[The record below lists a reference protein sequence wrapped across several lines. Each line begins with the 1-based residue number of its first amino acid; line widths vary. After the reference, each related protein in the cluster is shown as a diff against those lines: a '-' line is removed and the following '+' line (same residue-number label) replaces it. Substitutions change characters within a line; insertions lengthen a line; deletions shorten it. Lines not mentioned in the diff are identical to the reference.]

1 MRDSPSPIHA
11 AGPPPIDEATSA
23 LMASLRG
30 WSALVVVL
38 AHAFQIFV
46 LPYLGLYG
54 WPHLLTSWLACYAVL
69 TFFVVS
75 GFMIALSMQRHRVPE
90 GFAQWSFFRARFL
103 RIYPPLVACVVLCV
117 IIFLVFRCTGLH
129 GSESFRLGGERFLSR
144 ERVDMGLPETLST
157 LALAYT
163 IVPHVPGPI
172 QLDGPLWTLVYEWWF
187 YVLAMFLG
195 AAVLGRRI
203 ASGVLPALGVLA
215 LFAISP
221 AGTLLWVFL
230 AVWTAGFA
238 LACAYR
244 GGHLH
249 RRGAPIGLA
258 AVAAC
263 SVGGV
268 IAIGGTDT
276 LRLVVEPLQRLGDRA
291 HWTMCLMAVAGTS
304 ALGMAIRLRLCGLP
318 CGRLAGYSY
327 TLYLVHYPLLL
338 LAFGMLHPWLHG
350 HGIPLS
356 AACAGMA
363 SLAVLP
369 VARSIAR
376 VAEDRDRFA
385 AMLASARAILFP
397 S

>member
-1 MRDSPSPIHA
+1 M
-11 AGPPPIDEATSA
+11 
-23 LMASLRG
+23 
-30 WSALVVVL
+30 
-38 AHAFQIFV
+38 
-46 LPYLGLYG
+46 
-54 WPHLLTSWLACYAVL
+54 
-69 TFFVVS
+69 
-75 GFMIALSMQRHRVPE
+75 
-90 GFAQWSFFRARFL
+90 
-103 RIYPPLVACVVLCV
+103 
-117 IIFLVFRCTGLH
+117 
-129 GSESFRLGGERFLSR
+129 
-144 ERVDMGLPETLST
+144 
-157 LALAYT
+157 
-163 IVPHVPGPI
+163 
-172 QLDGPLWTLVYEWWF
+172 
-187 YVLAMFLG
+187 
-195 AAVLGRRI
+195 
-203 ASGVLPALGVLA
+203 
-215 LFAISP
+215 
-221 AGTLLWVFL
+221 
-230 AVWTAGFA
+230 
-238 LACAYR
+238 
-244 GGHLH
+244 H

-385 AMLASARAILFP
+385 AILASARAILRP